1 MVTAYIGIGSNLG
14 DRSANIDKGVFRL
27 KTTDGIVVKKIS
39 TIYETDP
46 VGVPPQGKFL
56 NGVIEVET
64 ALLPSDLLDCLKD
77 IELDLGRVTIER
89 NAPRTIDLDILLYGD
104 YQMESAHIEIP
115 HPRMRE
121 REFVLRGLREIAP
134 EVCL

>member
-14 DRSANIDKGVFRL
+14 DRSANIDKAVFRL
-27 KTTDGIVVKKIS
+27 KTTDGIVVTKIS

-46 VGVPPQGKFL
+46 VGGPPQGKFL
-56 NGVIEVET
+56 NGVIEIKTE
-64 ALLPSDLLDCLKD
+64 LLPSDLLDCLKD
-77 IELDLGRVTIER
+77 IESDLGRVQSER
-89 NAPRTIDLDILLYGD
+89 NAPRPIDLDILLYGD
-104 YQMESAHIEIP
+104 YQTESANIEIP